1 MKHRSGLLLSACAAA
16 LLLLTRANAATAQVT
31 QAAGYT
37 PPDDTP
43 KVSVGVTIFADY
55 TYQDVPTVTD
65 AGGNVIHKNSFN
77 LTRTYINITGSFSH
91 WFSFRVTPDIK
102 AENGT
107 GTSLTGNQTIRLKYG
122 YGQVNFDDFAP
133 KGSWFRFG
141 LQQTPW
147 IDYLEGV
154 YRYRFQGTI
163 FADAEGFLTS
173 SDYGASARVAFPQNY
188 GDVHVGFY
196 NGDGYQSQN
205 DVNGVNN
212 EKAFQG
218 RLSIRPAPA
227 VPVAKGLRVTGFYDS
242 DHYLPNAKRE
252 RAIGSLTFEH
262 PFVNL
267 GFEYLDAKDKAT
279 AAATELH
286 RDGWSGWITP
296 RTPFGIEALFRYDV
310 LHQNKA
316 LAANPTKKRFVA
328 SLAYWPPLQGGKS
341 VAFLADYSEVK
352 LENQAIT
359 AANVTTRIYAVH
371 TLFNF

>member
-16 LLLLTRANAATAQVT
+16 LLLLTRASAATAQVT

-43 KVSVGVTIFADY
+43 KVNVGVTIFADY
-55 TYQDVPTVTD
+55 TYQDVPTATD

-107 GTSLTGNQTIRLKYG
+107 GTSLTGNQTFRLKYG

-188 GDVHVGFY
+188 GDIHVGFY

-252 RAIGSLTFEH
+252 RAIGNLTFEH

-286 RDGWSGWITP
+286 RDGWSGWITL

-316 LAANPTKKRFVA
+316 LAADPTKKRFVA
-328 SLAYWPPLQGGKS
+328 GLAYWPPLQGGKS

-352 LENQAIT
+352 LENQATT

>member
-16 LLLLTRANAATAQVT
+16 LLLLTRASAATAQVT

-43 KVSVGVTIFADY
+43 KVNVGVTIFAEY
-55 TYQDVPTVTD
+55 TYQDILTVTD
-65 AGGNVIHKNSFN
+65 VGGTVIQQNSFN

-173 SDYGASARVAFPQNY
+173 SDYGASTRVAFPQNY
-188 GDVHVGFY
+188 GDIHVGFY

-227 VPVAKGLRVTGFYDS
+227 VPVAKGLR
-242 DHYLPNAKRE
+242 L
-252 RAIGSLTFEH
+252 
-262 PFVNL
+262 
-267 GFEYLDAKDKAT
+267 
-279 AAATELH
+279 
-286 RDGWSGWITP
+286 
-296 RTPFGIEALFRYDV
+296 
-310 LHQNKA
+310 
-316 LAANPTKKRFVA
+316 
-328 SLAYWPPLQGGKS
+328 
-341 VAFLADYSEVK
+341 
-352 LENQAIT
+352 
-359 AANVTTRIYAVH
+359 
-371 TLFNF
+371 